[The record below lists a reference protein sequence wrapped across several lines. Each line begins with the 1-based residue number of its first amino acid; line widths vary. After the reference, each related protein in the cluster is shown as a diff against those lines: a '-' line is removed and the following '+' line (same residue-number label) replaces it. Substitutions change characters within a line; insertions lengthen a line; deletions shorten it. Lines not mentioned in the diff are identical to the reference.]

1 MKSFS
6 GALGDEPVFV
16 AGRIALPQDG
26 LPRFEF
32 SLRGTNVSLVRQPGT
47 IVRSDLDLL
56 ISLTNG
62 TPLLSGTATLR
73 DSAFLQDLR
82 VLRGKVRQSERRY
95 PFFQI
100 DDPALSAWRLDLRV
114 KGDQFLKT
122 RTPWFRGVASADFH
136 LGGTLGNPVAPGFV
150 RVDSGVAQF
159 PFGFLDVSSGRAT
172 VELAAPH
179 QMKLNVAASGSAF
192 DYSITMKVEGSLEE
206 PRVIF
211 SSSPPLNSQ
220 QILLMLTA
228 GQIPR
233 DDIHLTSQQKA
244 ARIAVYLGKD
254 LLARLGA
261 EPDQA
266 DRLTIRSGENVT
278 DQGRLSYSL
287 EYRLTDRWSAVGEY
301 DRFSAVN
308 AGLKWRIYSK

>member
-1 MKSFS
+1 
-6 GALGDEPVFV
+6 
-16 AGRIALPQDG
+16 
-26 LPRFEF
+26 
-32 SLRGTNVSLVRQPGT
+32 
-47 IVRSDLDLL
+47 
-56 ISLTNG
+56 
-62 TPLLSGTATLR
+62 
-73 DSAFLQDLR
+73 
-82 VLRGKVRQSERRY
+82 
-95 PFFQI
+95 
-100 DDPALSAWRLDLRV
+100 
-114 KGDQFLKT
+114 
-122 RTPWFRGVASADFH
+122 
-136 LGGTLGNPVAPGFV
+136 
-150 RVDSGVAQF
+150 
-159 PFGFLDVSSGRAT
+159 
-172 VELAAPH
+172 
-179 QMKLNVAASGSAF
+179 MKLNVAASGSAF